1 MSQFHLA
8 VIGLLVAVASISQA
22 SASTFVISGD
32 ATNFAVLY
40 EGTGGHQLQTNN
52 SNITGN
58 IGIGGTGRFA
68 PAGGCVGN
76 CVITGT
82 VEFSAANTGQY
93 GTNAGTTVTGGAT
106 FNNANVQTDL
116 NNLNSLSTTL
126 GGTAGTSLAINTGG
140 SGGSQIINSS
150 SGTLDAFG
158 NRVFTITSL
167 QFNNATTLNIVG
179 DAAGDSVVFNIA
191 SNAQFGGTISLSGL
205 TADQVL
211 FNITGTGHALQLTT
225 NGAVLAGDF
234 LDPLGTISANH
245 AVIDGRIFGGDS
257 VNLGIVSGVTL
268 NAPVAAVPE
277 PSTWAMMILGFAGVG
292 FMAYRRKSKPALMAA

>member
-1 MSQFHLA
+1 MSHLRLA
-8 VIGLLVAVASISQA
+8 VIGLLVAGASISQA

-40 EGTGGHQLQTNN
+40 EGTAGHKLQTNN

-58 IGIGGTGRFA
+58 IGIGGTGQFA

-93 GTNAGTTVTGGAT
+93 GTNPGTTVTGGAT
-106 FNNANVQTDL
+106 FGNSNVQTDL
-116 NNLNSLSTTL
+116 NSLNTLSTTL
-126 GGTAGTSLAINTGG
+126 AGTAGTSLAINTGG
-140 SGGSQIINSS
+140 SGGSQTVNAL

-158 NRVFTITSL
+158 NRVFTATGL
-167 QFNNATTLNIVG
+167 QFNNGSTLFING

-191 SNAQFGGTISLSGL
+191 SNAQFGGTIILSGL
-205 TADQVL
+205 SADQVL

-225 NGAVLAGDF
+225 NGAVLVGDF
-234 LDPLGTISANH
+234 LDPLGAISANH
-245 AVIDGRIFGGDS
+245 AVIDGRVFGGDS
-257 VNLGIVSGVTL
+257 VDLGLVSGVTL
-268 NAPVAAVPE
+268 NAPISAVPE
-277 PSTWAMMILGFAGVG
+277 PSTWAMMIFGFAGIG
-292 FMAYRRKSKPALMAA
+292 FMTYRRKSKPALMAA